1 MLFKKKWNGYE
12 KNSEYLEKFN
22 NLGKTLF
29 GGSKPK
35 TFTTRQIISFSRK
48 AGCAYNR
55 KETCSAVVN
64 GGRSFAGKDVS
75 LSRKG
80 GTSSNRSK
88 REWGDVSEKFAPHF
102 FSEILQEARR
112 KLDHST

>member
-35 TFTTRQIISFSRK
+35 TFTTR
-48 AGCAYNR
+48 
-55 KETCSAVVN
+55 
-64 GGRSFAGKDVS
+64 
-75 LSRKG
+75 
-80 GTSSNRSK
+80 
-88 REWGDVSEKFAPHF
+88 
-102 FSEILQEARR
+102 
-112 KLDHST
+112 